1 MNLKEGI
8 YRKTGFCIVAVIF
21 CFLFNSCSDPDHT
34 DSVLLG
40 SWHLET
46 IMLNGETDISYMDN
60 PEIMV
65 SFQGNIFN
73 MAYMERAEIYGS
85 WSYAGEILTLIANYK
100 AGSGANIGYLFNPFP
115 VAMKFPA
122 GIEQLEITVTA
133 IEGGKMQWQ
142 YINDE
147 GDLLTYNF
155 RKYP

>member
-1 MNLKEGI
+1 MNIEREI
-8 YRKTGFCIVAVIF
+8 YRNAVCCLLAIF
-21 CFLFNSCSDPDHT
+21 CFGFNSCTDPDHT

-46 IMLNGETDISYMDN
+46 IMINGETDTSYNDN

-65 SFQGNIFN
+65 SIQGNIFN
-73 MAYMERAEIYGS
+73 MSYMERAEIYGS

-100 AGSGANIGYLFNPFP
+100 AGSGANIDYLFNPFP

-122 GIEQLEITVTA
+122 GMEQLEITVTE
-133 IEGGKMQWQ
+133 IKGGKMQWQ

-155 RKYP
+155 KQYP